1 MITLFSHMDF
11 SATHSLETPLLKQN
25 CKEDASLVLQFN
37 TTEGILQQNG
47 GKVVNVSAAVKNKA
61 A

>member
-1 MITLFSHMDF
+1 MDF